1 MSTDKNDPF
10 AWRSQGK
17 RFDIGDSEN
26 PGISAMINIDGSL
39 HIITRQN
46 ICKLLLADE
55 VDPGRTNSAIPDSKQ
70 EVLLYGSDE
79 PFVGRTLLQAQALLG
94 EQGLPTSIDSKKG
107 LNIGFAFLKEIAS
120 IHELVNDYLSE
131 EKDTSTLFKGKLE
144 TDQSLQIPLIPRLEQ
159 KTKQFLNN
167 LDHATSHI
175 VELAQLFYP
184 DINKKGWVEQLQ
196 TKLKEEKGDEDPSTK
211 FVQEI
216 APFITLVRS
225 LRNAIEHPKPND
237 KVEIKNYSLNK
248 NGQVQPPT
256 ILYTNTKDPLPE
268 VFISKFMSDMF
279 ESLQTCF
286 ELLMA
291 HLCSVHVKPFAD
303 MNRLVVEVPKNER
316 LPNEI
321 HVRFKYHISFK
332 KKK

>member
-1 MSTDKNDPF
+1 MSTDTNNPF

-17 RFDIGDSEN
+17 RFDMGDSGN
-26 PGISAMINIDGSL
+26 PGISAMINIDDSL
-39 HIITRQN
+39 LIVTRN
-46 ICKLLLADE
+46 SINKLLLADS
-55 VDPGRTNSAIPDSKQ
+55 VDPERTNPAIPDSKQ
-70 EVLLYGSDE
+70 EILSYGSDE
-79 PFVGRTLLQAQALLG
+79 PFVGRTLLQAQALLVG
-94 EQGLPTSIDSKKG
+94 QGLPNTIDSKKG
-107 LNIGFAFLKEIAS
+107 LYIGFSFLKEIAS
-120 IHELVNDYLSE
+120 LHELVNDCLSE
-131 EKDTSTLFKGKLE
+131 EKDKNALFNRRLE

-175 VELAQLFYP
+175 VELVQLFYP

-216 APFITLVRS
+216 TPFITLVRS
-225 LRNAIEHPKPND
+225 LRNATEHPKPND
-237 KVEIKNYSLNK
+237 KVEIKNYSINK

-256 ILYTNTKDPLPE
+256 ILYTNTKDPFPE
-268 VFISKFMSDMF
+268 VLISKFMSNMF

-303 MNRLVVEVPKNER
+303 MNRLVIEVPKDKRLSNEM
-316 LPNEI
+316 
-321 HVRFKYHISFK
+321 HVSFKYQIFLRK
-332 KKK
+332 